1 LDNKRVHVEYYNGNK
16 DWHDLG
22 SEEIL
27 IVYPVGTQV
36 YKQFPYHGFYWGE
49 IIVCKHTKDGLY
61 YEVEYSNGD
70 LERITD
76 EPDSVQ
82 LLQELLHSTSRTVR
96 ESPKRHEPRRRLSLD
111 SPRTTKLVDD
121 LRVSYANIAT
131 AVRETL
137 HIRHQ
142 RRTTVNNLR
151 NYDRWEETV
160 ENVSRSV
167 KQRLRF
173 GSQHSS
179 YVVAGTIKKFK
190 MGRTMPLYVPR

>member
-82 LLQELLHSTSRTVR
+82 LLQELR
-96 ESPKRHEPRRRLSLD
+96 ESISVANRIKRKRQDSKMAPSDSRKHKKITLS
-111 SPRTTKLVDD
+111 
-121 LRVSYANIAT
+121 
-131 AVRETL
+131 
-137 HIRHQ
+137 
-142 RRTTVNNLR
+142 
-151 NYDRWEETV
+151 
-160 ENVSRSV
+160 
-167 KQRLRF
+167 
-173 GSQHSS
+173 
-179 YVVAGTIKKFK
+179 KKK
-190 MGRTMPLYVPR
+190 H